1 MNGMSVSRTL
11 PFISLQQ
18 VCRQYSAKS
27 GGLKPTDLNLYP
39 EDRVGLVGCSGAGK
53 STLLKLLLALE
64 APDAGH
70 ILCQDTAIRPAPAHR
85 LRWYR
90 RLVQYVPQDA
100 HASLNPRHTV
110 AELIIAPLRQ
120 LAPSQDLGVTAERAL
135 RQVEL
140 EEHLLYV
147 RPGQLSGGQ
156 AQRVALARAIALQPR
171 FLIADEPVSG
181 LDLPLRRQ
189 IISLLDRIARQQN
202 MGMLLVSHDISLVA
216 ALCQRT
222 LVMECGAIVEDRPT
236 AELLHSPR
244 HAATRDL
251 IAAIP
256 SLPPLFQP

>member
-1 MNGMSVSRTL
+1 MNSMPVNAAL

-18 VCRQYSAKS
+18 VSRQYSSGA

-64 APDAGH
+64 APDTGH
-70 ILCQDTAIRPAPAHR
+70 IMCQGEEIRPAPVHR

-110 AELIIAPLRQ
+110 AELITAPLRQ
-120 LAPSQDLGVTAERAL
+120 LTPPQDWGIAAERAL

-140 EEHLLYV
+140 DEGLLYA

-156 AQRVALARAIALQPR
+156 AQRVALARAIALKPR
-171 FLIADEPVSG
+171 FLLADEPVSG
-181 LDLPLRRQ
+181 LDLPLRQQ
-189 IISLLDRIARQQN
+189 IIALLDQIARRQN

-222 LVMECGAIVEDRPT
+222 LVMAAGVIVEDRPT
-236 AELLHSPR
+236 HELLHTPR
-244 HAATRDL
+244 HSATRDL
-251 IAAIP
+251 IGAIP
-256 SLPPLFQP
+256 SLPSLLPP

>member
-1 MNGMSVSRTL
+1 MSHLPVNAAL
-11 PFISLQQ
+11 PFISLQN
-18 VCRQYSAKS
+18 VCRQYASAS
-27 GGLKPTDLNLYP
+27 GGLSPTALNLYA
-39 EDRVGLVGCSGAGK
+39 EERIGLVGCSGAGK
-53 STLLKLLLALE
+53 STLLKLLLALD
-64 APDAGH
+64 APDYGH
-70 ILCQDTAIRPAPAHR
+70 IFCQGTAIRPASVRR

-120 LAPSQDLGVTAERAL
+120 LGLPQDPGITAERAL

-140 EEHLLYV
+140 DEHLLYA

-171 FLIADEPVSG
+171 FLLADEPVSG
-181 LDLPLRRQ
+181 LDQPLRQQ
-189 IISLLDRIARQQN
+189 IINLLDRIARQQR

-216 ALCQRT
+216 ALCHRT
-222 LVMECGAIVEDRPT
+222 MVMDRGTIVEDRPT
-236 AELLHSPR
+236 HDLLQSPR
-244 HAATRDL
+244 HVATRTL

-256 SLPPLFQP
+256 SLPPF

>member
-1 MNGMSVSRTL
+1 MSVSGTL

-18 VCRQYSAKS
+18 VCRQYSAQS

-39 EDRVGLVGCSGAGK
+39 KDRVGLVGCSGAGK

-70 ILCQDTAIRPAPAHR
+70 IHCQGVVIRPAPAYC

-120 LAPSQDLGVTAERAL
+120 LAPSQDLGIAAERAL

-140 EEHLLYV
+140 DERLLYV

-156 AQRVALARAIALQPR
+156 AQRVALARAIALKPR

-189 IISLLDRIARQQN
+189 IVSLLDQIAHRQN
-202 MGMLLVSHDISLVA
+202 MGLLIVSHDISLVA

-222 LVMECGAIVEDRPT
+222 LVMACGVIVEDRPT
-236 AELLHSPR
+236 GELLRNPR
-244 HAATRDL
+244 HTATREL
-251 IAAIP
+251 ITAIP
-256 SLPPLFQP
+256 SLPALYQP